1 MLHTNK
7 QFWFASLVDLLVAG
21 QAPGAHLTLTP
32 LDHWAH
38 SRATLVRGQLQPR
51 GGGGGVG
58 LPYKS
63 DEDADQKIQ
72 IKALRE
78 INVSVAQA

>member
-51 GGGGGVG
+51 GGGGG
-58 LPYKS
+58 LDS
-63 DEDADQKIQ
+63 H
-72 IKALRE
+72 IKVTRMLIRKFKLKP
-78 INVSVAQA
+78 